1 MKAAIRE
8 ILTTVLLALLFF
20 WAIRTV
26 VHNFEVHG
34 FSMKPS
40 LHDGQF
46 IIVSKAAYW
55 FSSPLRGDIVVFQ
68 TGRLN
73 RGIIH
78 RIVGLPGELIE
89 IRNGV
94 LYVDGEKREE
104 PYVRGHSVSA
114 SPQKVP
120 HDHFFIIGDN
130 RAATS
135 WDIVPRRDIL
145 GRAWLIYWPISEW
158 GMVPNYSWESE
169 AAGKEQLGAR
179 ALGPAYS
186 LRVDVSRAGALQ
198 IVGR

>member
-20 WAIRTV
+20 VAIRTLA
-26 VHNFEVHG
+26 HNFEVHG
-34 FSMKPS
+34 FSMEPT

-46 IIVSKAAYW
+46 IIVSRVAYW
-55 FSSPLRGDIVVFQ
+55 FSSPRRGDIVVFQ

-89 IRNGV
+89 IRDGK

-104 PYVRGHSVSA
+104 PYILRHSISVPSR
-114 SPQKVP
+114 KVP

-135 WDIVPRRDIL
+135 WDIVSRRDII
-145 GRAWLIYWPISEW
+145 GRAWLIYWPISDW
-158 GMVPNYSWESE
+158 GLVPNHSWES
-169 AAGKEQLGAR
+169 AAVGKEQPGVR
-179 ALGPAYS
+179 EPAFEY
-186 LRVDVSRAGALQ
+186 LRRVDVSRAGALQ

>member
-8 ILTTVLLALLFF
+8 ILTTVLVALLFF
-20 WAIRTV
+20 VAIRAV
-26 VHNFEVHG
+26 VHNFEVNG
-34 FSMKPS
+34 FSMKPN

-55 FSSPLRGDIVVFQ
+55 FASPQRGDIVVFQ

-73 RGIIH
+73 HGIIH

-89 IRNGV
+89 LRNGD
-94 LYVDGEKREE
+94 LYVNGEKREE

-114 SPQKVP
+114 SPRKIP
-120 HDHFFIIGDN
+120 HDSFFIVGDN

-135 WDIVPRRDIL
+135 WDVVPQRDIV

-158 GMVPNYSWESE
+158 GLVPNHSWGSE
-169 AAGKEQLGAR
+169 AAGREQLDVKEPGFEY
-179 ALGPAYS
+179 LLS
-186 LRVDVSRAGALQ
+186 VDVSRAGAL
-198 IVGR
+198 